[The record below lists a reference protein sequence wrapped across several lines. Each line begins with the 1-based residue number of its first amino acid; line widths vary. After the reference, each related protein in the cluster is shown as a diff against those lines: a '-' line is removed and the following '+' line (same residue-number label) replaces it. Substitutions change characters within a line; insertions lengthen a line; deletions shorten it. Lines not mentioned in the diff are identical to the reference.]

1 MTWFEASS
9 WEERYRETTAVWS
22 GRPNGQ
28 LIAEAADLPPGTGL
42 DAGSG
47 EGGDALWLARHG
59 WRVTALDFAT
69 TALSRD
75 HGAVPRRPGRS
86 GCWGHRPD
94 QLAASG
100 PADLGAA
107 GGRVRPG
114 VGAGSCTCRRSP
126 GRRCSPGSP
135 PRWRRAAHCSSSTTT
150 PATCAPARTGAHAPE
165 VFFTADELA
174 ASLDPASW
182 TVAAAGT
189 RRRPALDHEA
199 DHGTTVAD
207 AVLVARRR
215 PAE

>member
-1 MTWFEASS
+1 MTWFEESS

-28 LIAEAADLPPGTGL
+28 LIAEAADLPPGTAL

-47 EGGDALWLARHG
+47 EGSDALWLARHG
-59 WRVTALDFAT
+59 WQVTAVDFAT
-69 TALSRD
+69 TALSR
-75 HGAVPRRPGRS
+75 GARDASAAGVADRVSWVHADLRTWVPPEGAFDLVSAQFLHLSSESRSAVFARLAAAVAPGGTLLVVGHDVS
-86 GCWGHRPD
+86 DLHTGAHRP
-94 QLAASG
+94 
-100 PADLGAA
+100 
-107 GGRVRPG
+107 
-114 VGAGSCTCRRSP
+114 
-126 GRRCSPGSP
+126 
-135 PRWRRAAHCSSSTTT
+135 
-150 PATCAPARTGAHAPE
+150 HAPE

-182 TVAAAGT
+182 TVAAAHT
-189 RRRPALDHEA
+189 LHRPALDHEA